1 VAHKSNRAQ
10 LRRSHAG
17 GDSAPIV
24 NRELKPGDQ
33 KAHMTR
39 RDFFAA
45 LTGFAAGGTASGAAK
60 GDQALKVGAA
70 LPDPPF
76 EFVGKSGPSGFD
88 IALMQRIA
96 AKLGRAW
103 QLVPY
108 AGADFNGIFAGLD
121 TGACDCVASGT
132 TITPA
137 RDKLADF
144 CAPYAVS
151 GQSLVVHTTRHP
163 QVHGIGDLADLVIGV
178 QHGNTSE
185 PVAEKLVAER
195 RAARV
200 RVYAYKEI
208 EQALDDL
215 STGGCDAF
223 MKLAPVTAWFV
234 RDRPKLKVV
243 QVGITTER
251 LGICVRKGN
260 TALREAIG
268 KAQAELVTD
277 GTLAALVKEW
287 LGEGAYLP
295 N

>member
-1 VAHKSNRAQ
+1 V
-10 LRRSHAG
+10 AG
-17 GDSAPIV
+17 G
-24 NRELKPGDQ
+24 
-33 KAHMTR
+33 
-39 RDFFAA
+39 AA
-45 LTGFAAGGTASGAAK
+45 SGSAAGAN
-60 GDQALKVGAA
+60 ALKVGAA

-76 EFVGKSGPSGFD
+76 EFIKQSGPSGFD

-96 AKLGRAW
+96 GKLGRAW
-103 QLVPY
+103 QLVRY
-108 AGADFNGIFAGLD
+108 EGADFNGIFAGLD
-121 TGACDCVASGT
+121 SGAYDCVASGT

-137 RDKLADF
+137 REKVADF

-151 GQSLVVHTTRHP
+151 GQSLVVDAARLP
-163 QVHGIGDLADLVIGV
+163 QVHGIV

-185 PVAEKLVAER
+185 PVAEKLVAEH

-200 RVYAYKEI
+200 RIYAYNEI
-208 EQALDDL
+208 EKALDDL

-260 TALREAIG
+260 ATLRDAIA
-268 KAQAELVTD
+268 KAQAELRAD

-287 LGEGAYLP
+287 LGDGARLP
-295 N
+295 G